1 MRSAPNPQGA
11 EGEPER
17 LLLLQTLFAAKQH
30 ALRRYQL
37 YNREFVEITPD
48 QLYWQTQKEDA
59 TPRSYRGA
67 CRPAR
72 GAGRGDGRAAA
83 SPGAVGR

>member
-1 MRSAPNPQGA
+1 MVIATGSREVRNRGLGKSPQGGESGAVRSAPNPQGA

-37 YNREFVEITPD
+37 
-48 QLYWQTQKEDA
+48 
-59 TPRSYRGA
+59 
-67 CRPAR
+67 
-72 GAGRGDGRAAA
+72 
-83 SPGAVGR
+83 

>member
-1 MRSAPNPQGA
+1 MEDPIPNPQSKIQNG

-37 YNREFVEITPD
+37 YNGEFVEITPD
-48 QLYWQTQKEDA
+48 QRDA
-59 TPRSYRGA
+59 RLAPATAPRST
-67 CRPAR
+67 
-72 GAGRGDGRAAA
+72 
-83 SPGAVGR
+83 